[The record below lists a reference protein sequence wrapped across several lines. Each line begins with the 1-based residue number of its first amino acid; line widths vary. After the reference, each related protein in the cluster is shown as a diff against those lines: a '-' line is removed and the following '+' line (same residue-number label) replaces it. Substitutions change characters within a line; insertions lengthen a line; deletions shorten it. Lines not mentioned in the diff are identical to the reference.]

1 MEDLIKRGGM
11 VREVVKKKKLSG
23 MLDNAASLA
32 SCFNARWFY
41 SCKRISTFVLGFEML
56 RVKHRFKMQE

>member
-11 VREVVKKKKLSG
+11 VREVVKKKLGG
-23 MLDNAASLA
+23 MLDNAASLT

-56 RVKHRFKMQE
+56 RVKQGFKMQE